1 MARNTSYAL
10 VTGAATGMG
19 VEYASQLAARG
30 YNLLL
35 VDINPAVEQVAC
47 QVAECFGITAKTRLM
62 DLGTLDAAEDLY
74 NYCHQED
81 IPVEVLINNA
91 GVYHDKDIVDD
102 TVAFTRTILHL
113 HVTTPAMLCR
123 LFGKDMRRRGKGYIL
138 NVSSITKRIAVQRLG
153 TYGSTKAFLS
163 AFTRSLHIE
172 LKDYGVR
179 VLAVHPGAVDTGLYS
194 IPRWLTKAGL
204 ALGVIVTPR
213 YLVQRALNALFAGRA
228 SVTVPWLWSK
238 LLLLGVALIPTALL
252 RLIRKTK
259 LF

>member
-1 MARNTSYAL
+1 
-10 VTGAATGMG
+10 MG
-19 VEYASQLAARG
+19 VEYSRQLAARG
-30 YNLLL
+30 YGLLL
-35 VDINPAVEQVAC
+35 VDINPVVEQVAR
-47 QVAECFGITAKTRLM
+47 QVTEQYGVQVRTHLM
-62 DLGTLDAAEDLY
+62 DLGTPDAAEELY
-74 NYCHQED
+74 GFCHQENL
-81 IPVEVLINNA
+81 PVEVLINNA
-91 GVYHDKDIVDD
+91 GVYHDTDILNDS
-102 TVAFTRTILHL
+102 VAFTRTILHL

-123 LFGKDMRRRGKGYIL
+123 LFGEDMRQRGKGYIL
-138 NVSSITKRIAVQRLG
+138 NVSSITAHIAVQRLG

-204 ALGVIVTPR
+204 ATGFIVTPR
-213 YLVQRALNALFAGRA
+213 YLVRRALGALFAGCP

-238 LLLLGVALIPTALL
+238 LLLLVVGCIPTVIL

>member
-47 QVAECFGITAKTRLM
+47 QVAECFGFTAKTRLM

-123 LFGKDMRRRGKGYIL
+123 LFGEDMRRRGKGYIL